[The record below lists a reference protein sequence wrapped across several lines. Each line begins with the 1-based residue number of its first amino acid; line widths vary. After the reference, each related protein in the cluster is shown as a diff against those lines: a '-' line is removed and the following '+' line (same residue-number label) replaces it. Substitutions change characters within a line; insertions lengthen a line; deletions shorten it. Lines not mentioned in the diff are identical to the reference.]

1 MHHIRQLFLSSCR
14 TGTYFSPA
22 RKVSKSACAVAR
34 FPGGT
39 ARPSAKTF
47 FIPSYLGQ
55 KGFFTLRHAPPLL
68 RGQRRVYA
76 CWERDVWKIM
86 FKNLRNVCYQCNAW
100 KAYFQDVLNFSK
112 LFFSWS
118 LKVAEVIFF
127 IITKYCIVAKHHVN
141 SRTGYTRWNRIL
153 QTSLT

>member
-1 MHHIRQLFLSSCR
+1 MHHTRQLFPSSCR

-39 ARPSAKTF
+39 AHPSAKTF

-76 CWERDVWKIM
+76 CRKRDVLKIM
-86 FKNLRNVCYQCNAW
+86 FENLRNVCYQCNDW
-100 KAYFQDVLNFSK
+100 KVYFQDVSNFSK
-112 LFFSWS
+112 LFFHDH
-118 LKVAEVIFF
+118 LKLRKLFF
-127 IITKYCIVAKHHVN
+127 HHYLMIVMK
-141 SRTGYTRWNRIL
+141 
-153 QTSLT
+153 